1 MPKPFGSK
9 FGFRIILRKVKAYY
23 LIACTM
29 ARKTSMSARL
39 KLISLGLHAKRFLL
53 SLQSASMMTLLLWTL
68 QAIHICLS
76 TSRSAHH
83 YKRRR
88 NWSCLSK
95 LFNGNRHLSQVFRDW
110 SNIKLARWRTLTTWR
125 WLSGYKRTIL
135 QHPEATWRTL
145 GDEVHGS
152 GASSHAIPPPT
163 FKPGE

>member
-1 MPKPFGSK
+1 M
-9 FGFRIILRKVKAYY
+9 Y
-23 LIACTM
+23 LCTQLAC
-29 ARKTSMSARL
+29 
-39 KLISLGLHAKRFLL
+39 LL
-53 SLQSASMMTLLLWTL
+53 SFVSLFTLKKRIFLIMASLSFFLIFYFEHCTDNDTPLLRTL
-68 QAIHICLS
+68 QAIYICLS

-88 NWSCLSK
+88 NWGCLAK
-95 LFNGNRHLSQVFRDW
+95 LFNTHYHLSKFFWDW
-110 SNIKLARWRTLTTWR
+110 ANIKFARWRTLTTWR

-152 GASSHAIPPPT
+152 GASSHSIPPPT